1 MLVNGCV
8 MIAAAPEKDFE
19 PDFVRKYMEARAGY
33 GAREDATQVED
44 EAYDERV
51 LTPAEDALMAA
62 VPTTRE
68 GVVAILDLAVELNGL
83 NAELD
88 WIVDRLVENARDAIK
103 AGVALS

>member
-1 MLVNGCV
+1 
-8 MIAAAPEKDFE
+8 
-19 PDFVRKYMEARAGY
+19 
-33 GAREDATQVED
+33 
-44 EAYDERV
+44 
-51 LTPAEDALMAA
+51 MAA